1 MKDCKS
7 SSCVDPGTCVE
18 CLKGQLEQYK
28 EALRLAT
35 NDAEKEIGCPP
46 VESRACCKWQGDHG
60 TCIDCI
66 INYYLTKAKG
76 G

>member
-1 MKDCKS
+1 MDQQY
-7 SSCVDPGTCVE
+7 GLE
-18 CLKGQLEQYK
+18 LLKENRELRQELEQYK